1 MSLHDT
7 FVEAITNKTME
18 VAERTVVDI
27 IVRKLRAQGVTVSK
41 ATRDGIARAVHARE
55 FSTIR
60 LPDAAVPAGRK
71 QPKLSIT
78 KADLRVVNRIES
90 RLQKSLRQIVEAQ
103 TRKLAPRL
111 LNDLI
116 KRWPHQAKSEQEGL
130 ALFQRHQWRHWR
142 KGLSRLAMMLTI
154 TRELGGRLAAQYSAI
169 PDRLPHVLIR
179 LHARACTVADEVL
192 TLLQAG
198 FADAAMAR
206 WRTLH
211 EVAVTSLF
219 LQERGEPAAE
229 RFIAHVAID
238 AQKAARLHQKHAR
251 RLGLE
256 RLHRRDVD
264 RLNRLV
270 TRRLATFGPS
280 FKRPYGWAANGP
292 HDDVR
297 GFDDVEKR
305 TSLSHWRPSYKSASH
320 QVHAT
325 PNAMFEWIAIHGGD
339 GALGGRSMLGV
350 ADPGQRTA
358 ISLNQVTAAVANC
371 GKPSPT
377 FDTVLT
383 LKILSLVCTDT
394 INDFIEAHRKT
405 VARARPA
412 PQEKAQR
419 RWNPDRRVDTIEEL
433 RSVGRFS
440 P

>member
-1 MSLHDT
+1 VPLHDT
-7 FVEAITNKTME
+7 FIEVITDKTIAA
-18 VAERTVVDI
+18 AERAVVDI

-41 ATRDGIARAVHARE
+41 TTRDGIAQAVNARE
-55 FSTIR
+55 FSTIH
-60 LPDAAVPAGRK
+60 LPDAAVPAGRR

-78 KADLRVVNRIES
+78 KTDLRVFNRIES
-90 RLQKSLRQIVEAQ
+90 RLRKSLPRIVEAE
-103 TRKLAPRL
+103 TTKLAPRL

-116 KRWPHQAKSEQEGL
+116 KRWPDQASSEQDSL
-130 ALFQRHQWRHWR
+130 ALFQRHQWRRWR
-142 KGLSRLAMMLTI
+142 KGLSGLAMMLTI
-154 TRELGGRLAAQYSAI
+154 TRELGDQLAARYSAT

-211 EVAVTSLF
+211 ELAVTSLF
-219 LQERGEPAAE
+219 LQGRGEPAAE
-229 RFIAHVAID
+229 RFIAHEAID
-238 AQKAARLHQKHAR
+238 ALKAARLHQKHAR

-264 RLNRLV
+264 RLKRLV
-270 TRRLATFGPS
+270 MKHLATFGPS
-280 FKRPYGWAANGP
+280 FKKPYGWAANGP
-292 HDDVR
+292 NDDVR

-325 PNAMFEWIAIHGGD
+325 PNAMFEWIAIYGSD

-350 ADPGQRTA
+350 AEPGQRTA
-358 ISLNQVTAAVANC
+358 ISLNQVTAAVATC
-371 GKPSPT
+371 AKPAPT

-383 LKILSLVCTDT
+383 LKILTLACTDT
-394 INDFIEAHRKT
+394 INHFTEAHRKQQL
-405 VARARPA
+405 VLA
-412 PQEKAQR
+412 KR
-419 RWNPDRRVDTIEEL
+419 RRTKP
-433 RSVGRFS
+433 RS